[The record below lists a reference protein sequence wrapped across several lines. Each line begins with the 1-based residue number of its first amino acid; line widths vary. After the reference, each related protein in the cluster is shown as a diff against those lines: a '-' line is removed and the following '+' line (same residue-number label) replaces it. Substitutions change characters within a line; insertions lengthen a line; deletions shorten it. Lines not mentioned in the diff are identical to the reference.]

1 VRLVFLR
8 KQETLAPEISN
19 EIVSTARVTVRPE
32 NRKELCLTISSL
44 LNLIRQE
51 EGCWSYRFYRES
63 EDKNAFVLIGEWKS
77 RAAWNHHLRSDN
89 FAILIGSLRL
99 LDNRA
104 DVDFKLL
111 SHVAGIEAVTKARCD
126 PYGAAPPTM
135 CSIQGESL
143 PHARRS

>member
-1 VRLVFLR
+1 MVP
-8 KQETLAPEISN
+8 ETSN
-19 EIVSTARVTVRPE
+19 EIVSTSRVTVRPE

-63 EDKNAFVLIGEWKS
+63 EDKNTFVLIGEWKT
-77 RAAWNHHLRSDN
+77 RDAWNNHLLSDN

-99 LDNRA
+99 LGNRA

-111 SHVAGIEAVTKARCD
+111 SHVPGIEAVTRARCD
-126 PYGAAPPTM
+126 PYEESPPTM

>member
-1 VRLVFLR
+1 M
-8 KQETLAPEISN
+8 APETSN
-19 EIVSTARVTVRPE
+19 EIVSTARVAARPE

-63 EDKNAFVLIGEWKS
+63 EDKNAFVLIGEWKT
-77 RAAWNHHLRSDN
+77 RDAWNHHLQSDN

-99 LDNRA
+99 LGNRA

-111 SHVAGIEAVTKARCD
+111 SHVAGIEAVTRARCD
-126 PYGAAPPTM
+126 PYGESPPTM
-135 CSIQGESL
+135 RSIQGESR
-143 PHARRS
+143 PHVRRS

>member
-1 VRLVFLR
+1 M
-8 KQETLAPEISN
+8 APETSN

-32 NRKELCLTISSL
+32 NRKELCLTISPL

-63 EDKNAFVLIGEWKS
+63 EDKNAFVLIGEWKT
-77 RAAWNHHLRSDN
+77 RDAWNHHLQSDN

-99 LDNRA
+99 LGNRA

-111 SHVAGIEAVTKARCD
+111 SHVAGIEAVTRARCD
-126 PYGAAPPTM
+126 PKGESPPTM

>member
-1 VRLVFLR
+1 MAS
-8 KQETLAPEISN
+8 ETSN

-32 NRKELCLTISSL
+32 NRKELCLTISPL

-63 EDKNAFVLIGEWKS
+63 EDQNAFVLIGEWKT
-77 RAAWNHHLRSDN
+77 REAWNHHLQSEN

-99 LDNRA
+99 LGNRA
-104 DVDFKLL
+104 DVNFKLL
-111 SHVAGIEAVTKARCD
+111 SHIAGIEAVTRARCD
-126 PYGAAPPTM
+126 PYGESPATI
-135 CSIQGESL
+135 CSMQGESL